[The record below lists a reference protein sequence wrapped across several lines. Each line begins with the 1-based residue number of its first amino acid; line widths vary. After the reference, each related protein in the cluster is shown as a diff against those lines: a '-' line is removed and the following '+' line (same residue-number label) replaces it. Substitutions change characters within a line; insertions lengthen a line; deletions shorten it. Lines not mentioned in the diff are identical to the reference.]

1 MPATIARKGSAAY
14 EKGVREGRAMSAKS
28 RTPEPELEEEEEE
41 EEEMDMASPSRKRS
55 AKNTKAP
62 MDGGA
67 YGKKPMDAECGCK
80 GKKGG
85 KCDGNCGGSMRKRGD
100 AALTP
105 HEYLN
110 ACDLG
115 IQDRSRSYIRAR
127 LDAAERL
134 DLKCGKGAIS
144 KGEKCTKGAAT
155 AVNPNAPQ
163 GASRITLTGKETGIL
178 SRDRI
183 KREGYYGARVGGDP
197 FSRRSQAK
205 RYAAVNAGTLA
216 AIGGIAG
223 GILGGAKGAA
233 AGAAL
238 GGAYGA
244 VGGAAGG
251 ALTAQ
256 INRGTSRAANRSL
269 QREKFEKPIASEYGK
284 KRSAMRAGGATRQQI
299 GEYDQKTAMRL
310 ARGYDR
316 IQQRTKGRY
325 GADSV
330 YAAGFTPD
338 TAALAI

>member
-1 MPATIARKGSAAY
+1 MASPTLARKGSSAY

-28 RTPEPELEEEEEE
+28 RTPEPEEAEEEEGE
-41 EEEMDMASPSRKRS
+41 EEEMDMASTSRKRS
-55 AKNTKAP
+55 AKGAKNTKAP
-62 MDGGA
+62 MDSGA

-85 KCDGNCGGSMRKRGD
+85 KCDGNCGGAMRKRGD
-100 AALTP
+100 SALTP

-163 GASRITLTGKETGIL
+163 GVSRKTLTGKETGIF
-178 SRDRI
+178 SRERI
-183 KREGYYGARVGGDP
+183 KREGYYGSQLGGDP
-197 FSRRSQAK
+197 FSRKGQAVRSGALN
-205 RYAAVNAGTLA
+205 AAALAAAGAVLGGPKGALAGA
-216 AIGGIAG
+216 AIGG
-223 GILGGAKGAA
+223 A
-233 AGAAL
+233 AGL
-238 GGAYGA
+238 GL
-244 VGGAAGG
+244 G
-251 ALTAQ
+251 ALTGQ
-256 INRGTSRAANRSL
+256 INRSTSRAANRNL
-269 QREKFEKPIASEYGK
+269 QREKFEKPIAKEYGK

-338 TAALAI
+338 TAVLAI